1 MKRYAKTK
9 MDANGRIVIPA
20 EWRRAL
26 GMQAGQ
32 TIALDLEDTEI
43 RVYTMRESLRRA
55 QELSRPNYLDTGR
68 SWVDELIAER
78 RAEAEREE
86 RE

>member
-1 MKRYAKTK
+1 MEKYAKTK
-9 MDANGRIVIPA
+9 LDANGRIVIPA
-20 EWRRAL
+20 EWRKAL
-26 GMQAGQ
+26 DMQAGQ
-32 TIALDLEDTEI
+32 TIALKLEDTEI
-43 RVYTMRESLRRA
+43 RVYTMWEAIRRA
-55 QELSRPNYLDTGR
+55 QELSRPWPSEDGR